1 MFFLDYLSDHLILL
15 DCIKLPGYVKRNKIQ
30 KTATKTEI
38 QKAQKSVL
46 DSCDTLATKLA
57 IDKNGV
63 HHLLTTVSSAFS
75 TAVDL
80 MVSAEMG
87 YCLEKMT
94 KEDYDTSLRYL
105 TDLALGGNNIC
116 RLLVQQGVVRSL
128 LRLLKDQ
135 ETGLHN
141 KILTLRAMGCV
152 CSVVEGII
160 ELVVMDG
167 LDIIVDTLENDNNKE
182 DERREAVGVLAQVTN
197 PWIEGNTC
205 VEGMKRQIWTILHS
219 VKGQLTPHHNS
230 YYQSIIIQTC
240 L

>member
-57 IDKNGV
+57 IDKNRV
-63 HHLLTTVSSAFS
+63 HQLLTTVSSAFS

-116 RLLVQQGVVRSL
+116 RLMVKQGVVRSL
-128 LRLLKDQ
+128 LRLLKDH
-135 ETGLHN
+135 G
-141 KILTLRAMGCV
+141 
-152 CSVVEGII
+152 
-160 ELVVMDG
+160 
-167 LDIIVDTLENDNNKE
+167 
-182 DERREAVGVLAQVTN
+182 
-197 PWIEGNTC
+197 
-205 VEGMKRQIWTILHS
+205 
-219 VKGQLTPHHNS
+219 PH
-230 YYQSIIIQTC
+230 
-240 L
+240 